1 MSDDKAEYV
10 ASLPPVPDQKT
21 LVLVNT
27 FVAQTVDLLNR
38 LSATCERKLAGSHL
52 STFPSST

>member
-1 MSDDKAEYV
+1 VFTARPRTSGAMSDDKAEYV

-27 FVAQTVDLLNR
+27 FVAQTVVGRCR
-38 LSATCERKLAGSHL
+38 LTL
-52 STFPSST
+52 SNPS